1 MMKGM
6 DPKVQK
12 KAAIAMLRALADDPE
27 GILADAKLI
36 SITIMKELPDEL
48 QPHED
53 HEDDEEEEEE
63 EEIKIKKKKVVKND
77 DPDTDNRPPWL
88 KKKEIEVEEEEEEE
102 D

>member
-53 HEDDEEEEEE
+53 DDEEEEE
-63 EEIKIKKKKVVKND
+63 EEIKIKKKVVKKDD
-77 DPDTDNRPPWL
+77 DPDTDDRPPWL
-88 KKKEIEVEEEEEEE
+88 KKKEIEVEEEEEE

>member
-27 GILADAKLI
+27 GVLADAKLI

-48 QPHED
+48 QPHE
-53 HEDDEEEEEE
+53 EEEEEE
-63 EEIKIKKKKVVKND
+63 EEIKVKKKVVKKDD
-77 DPDTDNRPPWL
+77 DPDTDDRPPWL
-88 KKKEIEVEEEEEEE
+88 KKKEIEVEEEEE

>member
-6 DPKVQK
+6 YPKVQK

-48 QPHED
+48 QPHE
-53 HEDDEEEEEE
+53 EEEEEE
-63 EEIKIKKKKVVKND
+63 EEIKVKKKVVKKDD
-77 DPDTDNRPPWL
+77 DPDTDDRPPWL
-88 KKKEIEVEEEEEEE
+88 KKKEIEVEEEEE